1 MPLYLI
7 RRPNNAALAEPLR
20 NSAGLHS
27 ALISAASPAAA
38 ITAANVE
45 IAALQANL
53 PPSLVQVTRTLGQA
67 KQFRDAVREYERDA
81 PVLAI
86 KRAKLAKLNRW
97 KTFITGAAQ
106 AFATAEAALA
116 NARIADRPPIS

>member
-38 ITAANVE
+38 ITAAN
-45 IAALQANL
+45 
-53 PPSLVQVTRTLGQA
+53 
-67 KQFRDAVREYERDA
+67 
-81 PVLAI
+81 
-86 KRAKLAKLNRW
+86 
-97 KTFITGAAQ
+97 
-106 AFATAEAALA
+106 ALA
-116 NARIADRPPIS
+116 AARGFSGTGWVTTDIATTPGGLHVDCIFDGDPINIRGIDRGGNPA

>member
-38 ITAANVE
+38 FSGTGWVTTD
-45 IAALQANL
+45 IATTPGGLHVDCIFDGDPINI
-53 PPSLVQVTRTLGQA
+53 RG
-67 KQFRDAVREYERDA
+67 
-81 PVLAI
+81 I
-86 KRAKLAKLNRW
+86 
-97 KTFITGAAQ
+97 
-106 AFATAEAALA
+106 
-116 NARIADRPPIS
+116 DRGGNPA